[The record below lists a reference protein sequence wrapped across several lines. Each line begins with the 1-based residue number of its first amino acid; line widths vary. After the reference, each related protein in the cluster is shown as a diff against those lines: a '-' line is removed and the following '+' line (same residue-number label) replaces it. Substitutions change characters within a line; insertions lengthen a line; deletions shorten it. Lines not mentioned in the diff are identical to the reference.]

1 MENFFLTPSI
11 PLAVYIAIAKK
22 EKEESGFD
30 SVLCIYDLR
39 TSIRTTRTNNTHTK
53 NGYNIQCMSAGTGGK
68 EQVEYNNTWC

>member
-39 TSIRTTRTNNTHTK
+39 TSIRTTRTNNTHKKWVQHTVHVC
-53 NGYNIQCMSAGTGGK
+53 GYGREGAGRIQ
-68 EQVEYNNTWC
+68 